1 MKSGPAIAS
10 RGPIYAINLDD
21 YVADGRFT
29 ETAQIIMKPMHN
41 CTEFSPGGKAI
52 HILLAAPDFHT
63 TVAMA

>member
-1 MKSGPAIAS
+1 
-10 RGPIYAINLDD
+10 
-21 YVADGRFT
+21 
-29 ETAQIIMKPMHN
+29 MHN